1 MSDTNL
7 PFEEPSE
14 TPNSN
19 PNPNPDGNNN
29 GTRLLQLSIADE
41 MKNSYLTYAMSVI
54 VSRALP
60 DVRDGLKP
68 SQRRIL
74 VAMNDLNLSP
84 GASRTKC
91 AKICGE
97 TMGNYHPHG
106 DVVIYPTLVRM
117 AQEWNVR
124 KVLIDKQG
132 NFGSISGMPP
142 AAMRYTEARLAPAA
156 ALMLEDLEL
165 DTVDFIPTYDEQR
178 MEPTVLPSKFPN
190 LLVNGSNG
198 IAVGMATSIP
208 THNTGEV
215 CDAIMAVLDNPGI
228 SPLELLNICPG
239 PDFPTGGIICGRNG
253 IRQGYLTG
261 RGTIMVRAKARIE
274 ETNKKTRI
282 IITELPYQQ
291 ARDDVEKKIELVA
304 KEGKGKDGKESKIPG
319 IAAIHNESDLKEPVR
334 LIVDVKKDADPEV
347 VLNQLYQFTPLQDS
361 FSIILLALVDG
372 KPRIFTFKELVE
384 EFIRHRITV
393 IRRRTQFLLSK
404 ARKRKHTVE
413 GLVIAH
419 ANIDEVIRTI
429 RTSATQAEAK
439 QRLMLIECPSA
450 MLERALQAGFA
461 GFLIERGIRETY
473 TLTPVQAD
481 AILRMTLGHL
491 VNLEQEKLGEEYR
504 NLLLEIAEYLKI
516 LADENLIR
524 DMIRDDL
531 QQIKAKHGDKRR
543 TEISGDE
550 AIDIDIEDLIEEETM
565 VVSISQSGY
574 IKRTPVSIYRAQKRG
589 GKGRIG
595 AKVADEDPIQ
605 HLFIT
610 TTHNYLLFFTN
621 FGKVYWHKVY
631 GLPEL
636 PPTSKGRAIVNL
648 LNLAP
653 GEQIADCRAIK
664 DFDVPDHYLV
674 LATKNGLVKKTALS
688 AFRRPLKGGLIA
700 IKLREGD
707 ELIDVT
713 VVGPGDELIMSTATG
728 NAIRFRHTDVR
739 AMGRAASG
747 VKGIRLRK
755 GDSAVGM
762 IVASPDMTL
771 LTACAN
777 GYGKR
782 TPIGP
787 NGAPEEIPQD
797 QNLPED
803 ENAEDSA
810 EDSAAIADESQTGD
824 ISDDAETD
832 SVDMDVADTENTDT
846 DSIDM
851 DSVDTENTDGD
862 DLNTNLRYTTKHR
875 GGLGLKDIKTS
886 ERNGAVI
893 SITRVRD
900 DDEVMMITAKGQIQ
914 RIAVADIRVMGR
926 NTQGVRLMNLDS
938 DDTLVAVK
946 RIPKDE
952 NPPETNN
959 TPETTDESNESV

>member
-1 MSDTNL
+1 MSDTN
-7 PFEEPSE
+7 PPESSE
-14 TPNSN
+14 IPDSN
-19 PNPNPDGNNN
+19 PNTNPDGNNS

-106 DVVIYPTLVRM
+106 DIVIYPTLVRM

-156 ALMLEDLEL
+156 GLMLDDLEL

-208 THNTGEV
+208 THNLNEV
-215 CDAIMAVLDNPGI
+215 CDAILAVLDNPGI
-228 SPLELLNICPG
+228 SPLELLNICHG
-239 PDFPTGGIICGRNG
+239 PDFPTGGVICGRRG
-253 IRQGYLTG
+253 IHQGYLTG
-261 RGTIMVRAKARIE
+261 RGTVIVRAKARIE

-304 KEGKGKDGKESKIPG
+304 KEGKITG
-319 IAAIHNESDLKEPVR
+319 ITAVHNESDLREPVR
-334 LIVDVKKDADPEV
+334 LIVDVKKDADPDV

-393 IRRRTQFLLSK
+393 IRRRTQFLLAK

-450 MLERALQAGFA
+450 MLERVLGVGFA
-461 GFLIERGIRETY
+461 EFRIERGIRETY

-565 VVSISQSGY
+565 VVSITQSGY

-595 AKVADEDPIQ
+595 AKVAEEDPIQ
-605 HLFIT
+605 HLFVT

-648 LNLAP
+648 LNLAA
-653 GEQIADCRAIK
+653 GEQIADCRAVK
-664 DFDVPDHYLV
+664 DFNVPDHYLV

-688 AFRRPLKGGLIA
+688 AFGRPLKGGLIA

-713 VVGPGDELIMSTATG
+713 VVAPGDELIMSTATG
-728 NAIRFRHTDVR
+728 NAIRFRHTDAR

-747 VKGIRLRK
+747 VRGIRLRK
-755 GDSAVGM
+755 DDSVVGM

-787 NGAPEEIPQD
+787 NGVPETEMPPD
-797 QNLPED
+797 PTSPED
-803 ENAEDSA
+803 ENAENSTEIAIAEKSQTDNTA
-810 EDSAAIADESQTGD
+810 EDSGTDNAVDADNVDTE
-824 ISDDAETD
+824 
-832 SVDMDVADTENTDT
+832 SVDADNADTG
-846 DSIDM
+846 
-851 DSVDTENTDGD
+851 SVDTDNADAEDM
-862 DLNTNLRYTTKHR
+862 NTNLRYTTKHR

-886 ERNGAVI
+886 KRNGAV
-893 SITRVRD
+893 
-900 DDEVMMITAKGQIQ
+900 
-914 RIAVADIRVMGR
+914 
-926 NTQGVRLMNLDS
+926 
-938 DDTLVAVK
+938 
-946 RIPKDE
+946 
-952 NPPETNN
+952 
-959 TPETTDESNESV
+959 

>member
-7 PFEEPSE
+7 PFDESSE
-14 TPNSN
+14 NPNSN
-19 PNPNPDGNNN
+19 PNSNNS

-117 AQEWNVR
+117 AQDWNVR

-156 ALMLEDLEL
+156 ALMIEDLEL
-165 DTVDFIPTYDEQR
+165 GTVDFIPTYDEQR

-208 THNTGEV
+208 THNISEV
-215 CDAIMAVLDNPGI
+215 CDAIRAVLDDPGI

-239 PDFPTGGIICGRNG
+239 PDFPTGGIICGRRG
-253 IRQGYLTG
+253 IHQGYLTG
-261 RGTIMVRAKARIE
+261 RGTIIVRAKAKIE
-274 ETNKKTRI
+274 ENNKKTRI

-304 KEGKGKDGKESKIPG
+304 KEGKISG
-319 IAAIHNESDLKEPVR
+319 ITAVHNESDLKEPVR

-393 IRRRTQFLLSK
+393 IRRRTQFLLAK

-450 MLERALQAGFA
+450 MLERVLGVGFA
-461 GFLIERGIRETY
+461 DFQIERGIRETY

-524 DMIRDDL
+524 DIIRDDL

-565 VVSISQSGY
+565 VVSITQSGY
-574 IKRTPVSIYRAQKRG
+574 IKRTPVSVYRAQKRG

-605 HLFIT
+605 HLFVT

-648 LNLAP
+648 LNLAA
-653 GEQIADCRAIK
+653 GEQIADCWAVK
-664 DFDVPDHYLV
+664 DFNVPDHYLV
-674 LATKNGLVKKTALS
+674 LATKNGLVKKTTLS
-688 AFRRPLKGGLIA
+688 AFGRPLKGGLIA
-700 IKLREGD
+700 VKLREGD

-747 VKGIRLRK
+747 VKGIKLRK

-787 NGAPEEIPQD
+787 NGAPETEMPPD
-797 QNLPED
+797 PNSLED
-803 ENAEDSA
+803 ENVNESENTNENAGDS
-810 EDSAAIADESQTGD
+810 
-824 ISDDAETD
+824 ETD
-832 SVDMDVADTENTDT
+832 NNVDTEN
-846 DSIDM
+846 
-851 DSVDTENTDGD
+851 VDETENTDGD
-862 DLNTNLRYTTKHR
+862 DINTNLRYTTKHR

-886 ERNGAVI
+886 QRNGAVI

-952 NPPETNN
+952 NATENNNTTETETSDKTNETNN
-959 TPETTDESNESV
+959 EINNEENNETNSL